1 MACHLQART
10 PPPPDGLVCLR
21 LEPLHDRHEPGL
33 AKEGLAAGRAPGRW
47 QWKGTRRAAAP
58 RPAAT
63 GGAPEGG
70 APEPVAA
77 GGALAGG
84 GGRRPGRRRW
94 EGPQA
99 AACRRRESCAGVDRE

>member
-1 MACHLQART
+1 MACHLQAWT

-77 GGALAGG
+77 GGALET
-84 GGRRPGRRRW
+84 GRVTEP
-94 EGPQA
+94 PN
-99 AACRRRESCAGVDRE
+99 